1 MIPYNNFQ
9 NITDS
14 YPQKSI
20 VIYTKIVRI
29 DKVCNNVPTSMVFFL
44 NVKQYLVNVLFI
56 DLIYES
62 ICSTIYTGNTKLS
75 HFLLIRYES
84 QYMDP
89 YKRNKRVYGVAL
101 MKSLYIDKCLN
112 GFMFISFTLRVISES
127 PFVNSL

>member
-14 YPQKSI
+14 YTQKSI

-62 ICSTIYTGNTKLS
+62 ICSTIYIQG
-75 HFLLIRYES
+75 IQS
-84 QYMDP
+84 QP
-89 YKRNKRVYGVAL
+89 F
-101 MKSLYIDKCLN
+101 SLDQI
-112 GFMFISFTLRVISES
+112 
-127 PFVNSL
+127 

>member
-14 YPQKSI
+14 YIQKSI

-29 DKVCNNVPTSMVFFL
+29 DKVCNVPTSMVFFL

-62 ICSTIYTGNTKLS
+62 ICSTIYTGNTKPTIFS
-75 HFLLIRYES
+75 RSNMKANTWILIS
-84 QYMDP
+84 AI
-89 YKRNKRVYGVAL
+89 NVY
-101 MKSLYIDKCLN
+101 
-112 GFMFISFTLRVISES
+112 TE
-127 PFVNSL
+127 

>member
-14 YPQKSI
+14 YIQKSI

-29 DKVCNNVPTSMVFFL
+29 DKVCNVPTSMVFFL

-62 ICSTIYTGNTKLS
+62 ICSRIYTGNTKPTIFS
-75 HFLLIRYES
+75 RSNMKANTWILIS
-84 QYMDP
+84 AI
-89 YKRNKRVYGVAL
+89 NVY
-101 MKSLYIDKCLN
+101 
-112 GFMFISFTLRVISES
+112 TE
-127 PFVNSL
+127 

>member
-14 YPQKSI
+14 YTQKSI

-29 DKVCNNVPTSMVFFL
+29 DKVCNVPTSMVFFL

-62 ICSTIYTGNTKLS
+62 ICSTIYIQGIQS
-75 HFLLIRYES
+75 
-84 QYMDP
+84 
-89 YKRNKRVYGVAL
+89 
-101 MKSLYIDKCLN
+101 
-112 GFMFISFTLRVISES
+112 
-127 PFVNSL
+127 